1 MLGHFAQLFIG
12 VMVVGHSAQRNLN
25 EVISSLFPS
34 GFLLSSVSSVFR
46 FYVSFVPQVEQGP
59 EVSVAL

>member
-1 MLGHFAQLFIG
+1 MLSHFAQLFIG
-12 VMVVGHSAQRNLN
+12 VVVVGHGAQGNLN

-34 GFLLSSVSSVFR
+34 GFLLSSVSSVFP
-46 FYVSFVPQVEQGP
+46 FYVSFVPQVKQGP

>member
-12 VMVVGHSAQRNLN
+12 VLVVGHGAKGNLN
-25 EVISSLFPS
+25 EVICPLFPG

-59 EVSVAL
+59 EISVAP